1 MDVIRKLIEEQNKDL
16 LNIIAEDFFPDMEKE
31 QEEFIYN
38 FHKKNFSYMKKVMK
52 DVKPINEKRL
62 KKILK

>member
-1 MDVIRKLIEEQNKDL
+1 MDVIRKLIDEQNKDL
-16 LNIIAEDFFPDMEKE
+16 LNIIAEDFFPDMKKE

-38 FHKKNFSYMKKVMK
+38 YHKKNFTYMKKVIK
-52 DVKPINEKRL
+52 DIKPMNEKRL